1 MKITLYYYKKN
12 TTFDIF
18 LKSPSISMA
27 LKGGDIL
34 AISYNTQP
42 KLQISH
48 LESYALSLH
57 ISGAA

>member
-1 MKITLYYYKKN
+1 
-12 TTFDIF
+12 
-18 LKSPSISMA
+18 MA
-27 LKGGDIL
+27 LKGGDID